1 MFNKVTDPI
10 KLEAIAY
17 DLRRM
22 IIKVSYQAKAHHI
35 GSALSCID
43 ILTALY
49 FHTMNL
55 NTKNPFHPDRDWFM
69 LSKGHAALAQYVAL
83 VKRGFF
89 NESVLK
95 SEFLTDGGILGGHP
109 DISIV
114 HGIEMSSGSL
124 GHGLSIGVGVALV
137 AKKDNRDSRSFILLG
152 DGECN
157 EGMVWEAAMFAS
169 HHKLDNLI
177 AIVDFNNLQ
186 GLGTTSEI
194 LSLNSLSEKF
204 CSFGWNVS
212 EINGNNIKEIIE
224 EMNLVPYKKDMPN
237 MIIANTVKGKGIP
250 SLENKLHSHY
260 EVLTKERYG
269 QIIKELEKV
278 ETS

>member
-1 MFNKVTDPI
+1 MLNKITDPI
-10 KLEAIAY
+10 KLETIAY
-17 DLRRM
+17 DLRKM

-43 ILTALY
+43 ILTVLY
-49 FHTMNL
+49 FYTMNL
-55 NTKNPFHPDRDWFM
+55 NIKDPSHPDRDWFI

-89 NESVLK
+89 NESILK

-109 DISIV
+109 DRSIK

-124 GHGLSIGVGVALV
+124 GHGLSIGAGVALA
-137 AKKDNRDSRSFILLG
+137 AKKDNRNNRSFILLG

-177 AIVDFNNLQ
+177 AIVDYNKLQ
-186 GLGTTSEI
+186 GLGTTSDI
-194 LSLNSLSEKF
+194 LNLNSLLEKF
-204 CSFGWNVS
+204 CSFGWNVK
-212 EINGNNIKEIIE
+212 EINGNNINEIIKA
-224 EMNLVPYKKDMPN
+224 MNSLPYKKDMPS
-237 MIIANTVKGKGIP
+237 MIIANTIKGKGIP

-260 EVLTKERYG
+260 EVLTKERYK
-269 QIIKELEKV
+269 QTIKELEQMA
-278 ETS
+278 TI